1 MIIKLDK
8 GMIVKFK
15 NKNDYFIALDIAEQ
29 RLRHETIV
37 KGFRR
42 NTTTIINSYENDDYK
57 KEIVIPRGS
66 GDVLRE
72 IISVLKIKPEIIDNT
87 CKGHKISL
95 QHKFNPRDT
104 LQVNA
109 INSFV
114 NNSKKNLILRASCG
128 FGKSFCALK
137 IIENLS
143 ISTLILVDENL
154 LLDQWIENIT
164 NDCVFDL
171 SKLGIIG
178 KGKEDYIDKDV
189 IIASKDTLINRP
201 EIIDY
206 LNEHIGFVIVDEA
219 HVASADIFQNVLKKL
234 KPYRVLG
241 LTATP
246 KRSDGLSYLMHEQI
260 GPICFKAEREKL
272 IELGSIM
279 NPELRPIYVCRED
292 YFKELFKK
300 EKEKKKEEML
310 KIQPD
315 ETGKYKIGNR
325 KYTEKTFLNKI
336 KAIDSMDMDWQFLSN
351 AVENDMSS
359 IREISK
365 IIKHHYMVGD
375 QSICICRKIEFA
387 KKYIETLKFMGV
399 NPNEIALILGE
410 TSSKERKE
418 LIEKAKKRELKII
431 ITSSILDKGISIDS
445 ANVLFLLYPSKNE
458 NSTEQRIGRI
468 SRTYYGKTYAYVY
481 DFIYDHGMFFSQ
493 FFKSQKVEYKECR
506 WNVERYCT
514 TYNKDKIKNFME
526 YLMDHFYFK
535 TDTVNFKKESI
546 NTNFITEKEL
556 SKNILYI
563 K

>member
-1 MIIKLDK
+1 
-8 GMIVKFK
+8 
-15 NKNDYFIALDIAEQ
+15 
-29 RLRHETIV
+29 
-37 KGFRR
+37 
-42 NTTTIINSYENDDYK
+42 
-57 KEIVIPRGS
+57 
-66 GDVLRE
+66 
-72 IISVLKIKPEIIDNT
+72 
-87 CKGHKISL
+87 
-95 QHKFNPRDT
+95 
-104 LQVNA
+104 
-109 INSFV
+109 
-114 NNSKKNLILRASCG
+114 
-128 FGKSFCALK
+128 
-137 IIENLS
+137 
-143 ISTLILVDENL
+143 
-154 LLDQWIENIT
+154 
-164 NDCVFDL
+164 
-171 SKLGIIG
+171 
-178 KGKEDYIDKDV
+178 
-189 IIASKDTLINRP
+189 
-201 EIIDY
+201 
-206 LNEHIGFVIVDEA
+206 
-219 HVASADIFQNVLKKL
+219 
-234 KPYRVLG
+234 
-241 LTATP
+241 
-246 KRSDGLSYLMHEQI
+246 MHEQI

-418 LIEKAKKRELKII
+418 LIEKAKKKELKII

-458 NSTEQRIGRI
+458 NSTEQRVG
-468 SRTYYGKTYAYVY
+468 
-481 DFIYDHGMFFSQ
+481 
-493 FFKSQKVEYKECR
+493 
-506 WNVERYCT
+506 
-514 TYNKDKIKNFME
+514 
-526 YLMDHFYFK
+526 
-535 TDTVNFKKESI
+535 
-546 NTNFITEKEL
+546 
-556 SKNILYI
+556 
-563 K
+563 